1 MIQSHTWLDAVC
13 ALSAEQLPAIL
24 ITLASARGSTP
35 RAAGAKM
42 LVLDDTG
49 PHSVIDTVGGGHME
63 MRAIE
68 EAQAMLAQQKQH
80 SETLAPRLHRY
91 ALGPS
96 LGQCCGGSVQLIW
109 EVVDAQL
116 QQVFQHIRTRLR
128 ARADSWRLVALPL
141 PLPLP
146 LPSSLLSIP
155 ATQIK
160 EGQSGAE
167 LLSGS
172 EVEVEVEVEV
182 DEEDKDEQ
190 NYDASGEPVP
200 FPLHG
205 TQHVQD
211 AVGRNLLSL
220 GGSGIVAPNFSH
232 GHGCHV
238 IRTNEA
244 IWLVEP
250 TTPLQAHLYLFGAGH
265 VGRAVVMALAS
276 LPCHVTWI
284 DERAEMFPQ
293 TAPKNARV
301 EITDNPFSLLALAKP
316 GACFLVMTHSHQLDM
331 QLTEAILRLPHLGW
345 FGLIGSETK
354 RQLFVNRLEQ
364 RGLSE
369 AQIEQ
374 MVCPVGIAG
383 IKAKQPEVIAASIAA
398 QLLQVWQK
406 RELLPD

>member
-1 MIQSHTWLDAVC
+1 MIQSHTWLDALC
-13 ALSAEQLPAIL
+13 ALSTAQLPAIL

-42 LVLDDTG
+42 LVLDGDT
-49 PHSVIDTVGGGHME
+49 PQHVIDTIGGGHME

-68 EAQAMLAQQKQH
+68 EAQTMLALQKRQ

-96 LGQCCGGSVQLIW
+96 LGQCCGGSVQIIW

-116 QQVFQHIRTRLR
+116 LQVFQHIRTRLR

-141 PLPLP
+141 ALPMAQP
-146 LPSSLLSIP
+146 PQP
-155 ATQIK
+155 PQPP
-160 EGQSGAE
+160 QP
-167 LLSGS
+167 LSGTEILHDNNDLES
-172 EVEVEVEVEV
+172 DGEG
-182 DEEDKDEQ
+182 DEQ
-190 NYDASGEPVP
+190 NYAPSGEQAP

-205 TQHVQD
+205 TQYLQD
-211 AVGRNLLSL
+211 AVGRHILSL
-220 GGSGIVAPNFSH
+220 GGSGIVAPSFSH
-232 GHGCHV
+232 AHGCHV
-238 IRTNEA
+238 LRTAEA
-244 IWLVEP
+244 IWLVDP
-250 TTPLQAHLYLFGAGH
+250 TTPLQAHVYLFGAGH
-265 VGRAVVMALAS
+265 VGRAVVMALAH

-284 DERAEMFPQ
+284 DERAEMFPP
-293 TAPKNARV
+293 TAPKNVRI
-301 EITDNPFSLLALAKP
+301 EISDHPLSLLALAKP
-316 GACFLVMTHSHQLDM
+316 GAFFLVMTHSHQLDM

-345 FGLIGSETK
+345 FGLIGSKTK

-369 AQIEQ
+369 AQIAQ

-383 IKAKQPEVIAASIAA
+383 IKAKQPEVIATSIAA

-406 RELLPD
+406 RGLLPA